1 MPIISFVCGISRSRV
16 IWISEHGL
24 QPDVVQVNVDG
35 QRSQTAFILLW
46 DMGRTRLD
54 LNLLEDE

>member
-1 MPIISFVCGISRSRV
+1 MPIISFVCGISHSLV
-16 IWISEHGL
+16 IWISECGL